1 MGGKPAAP
9 PVPEMQP
16 ITRIPDPKSKALA
29 EEGMKK
35 QRSMMAMQGR
45 ESTNL
50 SDDSS
55 SILGG

>member
-1 MGGKPAAP
+1 
-9 PVPEMQP
+9 
-16 ITRIPDPKSKALA
+16 
-29 EEGMKK
+29 MKK